1 MALEAM
7 LRPSSGS
14 SGMMSSRNN
23 LPSRSKALN
32 CGFEEGL
39 SSELN
44 SVMPNFMDP
53 MELAKTPFKGEVSLK
68 DFVAIIQM
76 HNLSPRN
83 SILDVFFLFI

>member
-68 DFVAIIQM
+68 YFVAIIQM